1 MAIINESGI
10 KRDTDASESSLRHP
24 NSVSPQSPNRDIQ
37 LELSR

>member
-24 NSVSPQSPNRDIQ
+24 NSVRPQSPKEIFN
-37 LELSR
+37 